1 MRAILCRDI
10 RLAMR
15 SGGSWLLGLVFFIL
29 FLSLCGIAFG
39 GKMATLTPLGI
50 SLSWLA
56 FIFSAL
62 LSAPDIFRSDLAD
75 GSLEQFKLSR
85 IGLTKYV
92 IARILSLSFLSFL
105 PLILIIPLIGQFFGL
120 GQSAL
125 IGLGL
130 SLIAALPAIA
140 VYTALSGAL
149 LCGRQNSGFFSIILA
164 APLLIPI
171 LIFGISAAEN
181 IANIGIAAPELRI
194 LLGLSLIGF
203 GIGLPAII
211 AALLANLE

>member
-1 MRAILCRDI
+1 MRGVFLRDI

-15 SGGSWLLGLVFFIL
+15 SGGSWLLGLIFFIL

-62 LSAPDIFRSDLAD
+62 LAAPDIFRADLAD

-85 IGLTKYV
+85 IGLTRYV
-92 IARILSLSFLSFL
+92 AARLLSLCLLSFV
-105 PLILIIPLIGQFFGL
+105 PLIALTPLIGQFFGL
-120 GQSAL
+120 DQSAL
-125 IGLGL
+125 IGLSL
-130 SLIAALPAIA
+130 SLISGLPAIA
-140 VYTALSGAL
+140 IYTALSGAL

-171 LIFGISAAEN
+171 LIFGISAADS
-181 IANIGIAAPELRI
+181 IPNIGIAAPELRI
-194 LLGLSLIGF
+194 LLGLSLIAF

-211 AALLANLE
+211 AALHANLE